1 MTGKSPESGA
11 MTPASVLILGRLVVG
26 LVLFLIEVD
35 ADGGLGLVE
44 EGLGLVDEG
53 LGLVEEGLGLVDDD
67 GLAGLTLGRL
77 LSSSLLK

>member
-1 MTGKSPESGA
+1 

-35 ADGGLGLVE
+35 AGGGLGLVE
-44 EGLGLVDEG
+44 EGLGLVDEGLGLVEEG